1 MAAPV
6 HPYSDYG
13 IALQT
18 LRSARNWLGILLFI
32 CVLLQVV
39 GFLLMRFTRQPFV
52 ASRPVIRAPLTHRVR
67 PQPFSATTVSG
78 QSRATAGGTGVNSL
92 DDLNTASAR
101 QFRISR
107 WTVQTKAGRE
117 LNLRSQ
123 WETTYYLTVPVTQLL
138 GLLAAASQ
146 AILIFLTLIMI
157 LVAQAPGVAHLTR
170 SLNWA
175 VILLFMVLPWQYF
188 FHGFPIPGVLYSW
201 HELLHTMGLV
211 YLLPPGRGIPFV
223 PRLLIVA
230 RYVGWPMLAMVVM
243 LVTAE
248 RFRAGTRLAI
258 GHPLQSM
265 MSSGAI
271 ATGAMRPNTGVTG
284 SPGVGPQS
292 PSTPPRSGLKL

>member
-18 LRSARNWLGILLFI
+18 LRFARNWLGILLFT

-39 GFLLMRFTRQPFV
+39 GFLLMRFTSQPFV
-52 ASRPVIRAPLTHRVR
+52 ASRPVIHRPVTRLVR
-67 PQPFSATTVSG
+67 KQPFSATTVSG
-78 QSRATAGGTGVNSL
+78 QSRATAGGTGVRSL

-101 QFRISR
+101 QFRINR
-107 WTVQTKAGRE
+107 WTVRTKAGRE

-123 WETTYYLTVPVTQLL
+123 WETTYYLAVPVTQLL

-211 YLLPPGRGIPFV
+211 YLLPPGQGIPFI

-230 RYVGWPMLAMVVM
+230 RYVGWPSLAMVVM

-265 MSSGAI
+265 MRPGSTSTGTARSNVGSSD
-271 ATGAMRPNTGVTG
+271 
-284 SPGVGPQS
+284 SPGAS
-292 PSTPPRSGLKL
+292 PPPTPRSGLKL

>member
-1 MAAPV
+1 M
-6 HPYSDYG
+6 
-13 IALQT
+13 
-18 LRSARNWLGILLFI
+18 
-32 CVLLQVV
+32 
-39 GFLLMRFTRQPFV
+39 
-52 ASRPVIRAPLTHRVR
+52 
-67 PQPFSATTVSG
+67 
-78 QSRATAGGTGVNSL
+78 
-92 DDLNTASAR
+92 
-101 QFRISR
+101 
-107 WTVQTKAGRE
+107 
-117 LNLRSQ
+117 
-123 WETTYYLTVPVTQLL
+123 PVTQLL

-146 AILIFLTLIMI
+146 AILIFLTLIMV

-211 YLLPPGRGIPFV
+211 YLLPPGQGIPFIQ
-223 PRLLIVA
+223 RLLIVA

-265 MSSGAI
+265 M
-271 ATGAMRPNTGVTG
+271 RPG
-284 SPGVGPQS
+284 S
-292 PSTPPRSGLKL
+292 PSTATSRPHVGSGAGPGISSPPTSPRSGLPL